1 MFKRIKSDTTLGRS
15 RMVTSAVN
23 CLKKLMVLIMSTA
36 CYFINDLIYNWI
48 ISVLIWQARELK
60 LVNVMACFGYNIPNQ
75 IF

>member
-36 CYFINDLIYNWI
+36 CYFINDLIYSWI
-48 ISVLIWQARELK
+48 ISVLIWQARELFFTSHSNW
-60 LVNVMACFGYNIPNQ
+60 LM
-75 IF
+75 

>member
-1 MFKRIKSDTTLGRS
+1 MFKRIKSDTKLGRS

-48 ISVLIWQARELK
+48 ISVLIWQARELFFTSHSNW
-60 LVNVMACFGYNIPNQ
+60 LV
-75 IF
+75 